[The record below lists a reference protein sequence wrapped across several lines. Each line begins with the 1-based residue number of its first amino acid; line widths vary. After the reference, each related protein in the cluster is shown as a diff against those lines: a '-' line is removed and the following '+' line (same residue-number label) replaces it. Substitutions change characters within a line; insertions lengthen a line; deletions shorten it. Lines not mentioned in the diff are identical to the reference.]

1 MIQVKGPAASLLEQ
15 DFGRAWA
22 CGGFLGDI
30 EGFFH
35 LFKKHEKVSGSGG
48 YPLRILY
55 TRPGDSEIRKTQL
68 EAIARAREYIFIQN
82 PYFTDDAI
90 LHALI
95 RAKRRGVDVR
105 IVLPVTVNNSAIERS
120 NVLAANRMLKSGI
133 RVYILPY
140 SSHVKA
146 AVYDGWACMGSAN
159 FDKLSLRINYETDLA
174 TSHPQAVRV
183 LVKRLFEED
192 FDRAAELKEQL
203 PERSRDFLM
212 EILADQL

>member
-1 MIQVKGPAASLLEQ
+1 
-15 DFGRAWA
+15 
-22 CGGFLGDI
+22 
-30 EGFFH
+30 
-35 LFKKHEKVSGSGG
+35 
-48 YPLRILY
+48 LRILY